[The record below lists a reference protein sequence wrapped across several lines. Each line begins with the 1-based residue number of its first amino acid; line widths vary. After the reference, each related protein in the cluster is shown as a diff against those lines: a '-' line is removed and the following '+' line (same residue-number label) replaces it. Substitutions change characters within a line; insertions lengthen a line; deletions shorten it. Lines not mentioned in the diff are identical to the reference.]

1 MKKKI
6 LIGTFSILASVCLQA
21 QNKLIEPN
29 KHAETKAHNIRFET
43 DRVDRPNLDF
53 SQSNRETNLSTP
65 KIYANGISEQIIGQT
80 YYDLQTNNSIQN
92 RLLVHSDQSIST
104 VWTMNPTNDQ
114 DAQYPNRGTGYNYFD
129 GNSWLPKPLSRIE
142 SKKTG
147 WPSVAA
153 LDNMPVVSAH
163 SNLEE
168 KVTWTSKVTRSEDR
182 WSEAKSVYKIGSN
195 KSLKQMWPRIKVGGP
210 DGKSIHL
217 ISHTYDSNIDS
228 NLVAYSRSLDGGET
242 WDIVDT
248 IFPEIGRD
256 FFLNLDA
263 DAYAMDVRGETVA
276 FVIGDKWTDIV
287 LMKSNDNGSTWTK
300 TIIRDHPITIFNDD
314 VIIDETT
321 NPDSNGRIDNTDGS
335 FSISLDANNN
345 AHVFFGLMSYSNK
358 SINDDIWEYYPLSDG
373 IMYWNEEKMSLNKIV
388 SIIDLNQDNRLN
400 IDSSLYIA
408 NYGIRSLTSFPTSTI
423 ANNGDLYLGY
433 SSVMESLYSD
443 QIEAG
448 NNGNENYLQHYRH
461 PYLIK
466 SEDNGNSWSDP
477 MDLMEEI
484 TNPITGD
491 PLQEGVFGCL
501 GNVVDDFIHFTYQR
515 DQLPGM
521 NISGDKDPVTKNDI
535 VYLKI
540 PVTVFSLTSEEV
552 QRESA
557 EFQLFPN
564 PSSETINIQLNK
576 NDAGAVVKV
585 INILGEAVAI
595 KNITGYKTQM
605 NIESLKPGIYSVSIE
620 TETKKMVKN
629 LLIQ

>member
-6 LIGTFSILASVCLQA
+6 LIGTFSILTSVCLQA
-21 QNKLIEPN
+21 QDNLTEPN
-29 KHAETKAHNIRFET
+29 KHAETKAHTMRFKT
-43 DRVDRPNLDF
+43 DRADRPNLDF
-53 SQSNRETNLSTP
+53 SQSNRETNSTTP

-92 RLLVHSDQSIST
+92 RLLVHNDQSISA
-104 VWTMNPTNDQ
+104 VWTMNPSNDA

-147 WPSVAA
+147 WPSVVA
-153 LDNMPVVSAH
+153 LNNMPVVSAH

-168 KVTWTSKVTRSEDR
+168 KVTWTSKVTRSENR
-182 WSEAKSVYKIGSN
+182 WTEAKSVYKVGSK
-195 KSLKQMWPRIKVGGP
+195 KSLKQMWPRMEVGGP

-263 DAYAMDVRGETVA
+263 DTYAMDVRGETVA
-276 FVIGDKWTDIV
+276 FVIGDQWTDIV

-300 TIIRDHPITIFNDD
+300 TIVRDHPITNFNDD

-321 NPDSNGRIDNTDGS
+321 HPDSNGRIDNTDGS

-358 SINDDIWEYYPLSDG
+358 SINDDTWEYYPFSNG
-373 IMYWNEEKMSLNKIV
+373 IMYWNERTG
-388 SIIDLNQDNRLN
+388 DLKQIASVVDQNQDNRLN
-400 IDSSLYIA
+400 IENSMYIA

-423 ANNGDLYLGY
+423 ANNGDLYLSY
-433 SSVMESLYSD
+433 SSVMETLYDD
-443 QIEAG
+443 QIEIG
-448 NNGNENYLQHYRH
+448 NSGNMNYLQHYRH

-466 SEDNGNSWSDP
+466 SEDNGNSWSNP

-484 TNPITGD
+484 TNPTTGD

-501 GNVVDDFIHFTYQR
+501 GNVIDDFIHFTYQR
-515 DQLPGM
+515 DYLPGM
-521 NISGDKDPVTKNDI
+521 NISGDEDPVTKNDI

-540 PVTVFSLTSEEV
+540 PVTVFSLSSEEV
-552 QRESA
+552 KQSDNN
-557 EFQLFPN
+557 FHLYPN
-564 PSSETINIQLNK
+564 PSTENVTIRLNE
-576 NDAGAVVKV
+576 NDREAVVKI
-585 INILGEAVAI
+585 INVMGEEVAT
-595 KNITGYKTQM
+595 KKITTFETQI
-605 NIESLKPGIYSVSIE
+605 NIESLKPGVYLVSVE
-620 TETKKMVKN
+620 TGTKKMVRNLVKN
-629 LLIQ
+629 